1 MDIPLWVSLVTQFQ
15 ELLDPHYVRSLDLEQ
30 AERLIGTLGS
40 SLPWHIILNHQQRRL
55 FAITF
60 CIGVT
65 ETQATLLSL

>member
-15 ELLDPHYVRSLDLEQ
+15 EPLDPHYLRPLDLEQ

-40 SLPWHIILNHQQRRL
+40 SLPWHNILNHQQRRP
-55 FAITF
+55 FANTF

-65 ETQATLLSL
+65 ETQTPLLPL

>member
-15 ELLDPHYVRSLDLEQ
+15 ELLDPHYLRSLDLEQ

-55 FAITF
+55 FANTF